1 MPQTL
6 TRTARPVISAIDSL
20 REVHDEL
27 LKNGHIT
34 AQKFN
39 TANDIKAA
47 YLSCMAVADRTY
59 RLLPDIAGVIREADA
74 QEARSNLKPWLK
86 SRFKEGLGK
95 QQCEAFDAAHEWFFS
110 GGEEFLLEGGAGTGK
125 SFVLSRIIQSIQELD
140 PRGVRLKVAGG
151 APTHEAVK
159 VIRRFIQGN
168 EIKDI
173 TIATLH
179 SLLSLK
185 PGDFQAN
192 GKRKMVRNMAAM
204 GDRFEDLHLAC
215 IDECSM
221 LNDEMMR
228 LFPRS
233 VSKFFMGDR
242 CQLAP
247 IDDDDA
253 TDRTADPKLS
263 LSFNIK
269 AHYELTDVH
278 RYDGAIAETA
288 LSWRRSILFGERPK
302 LSLGENLV
310 RLSPTQWTDDFI
322 QRVEAGED
330 TKALLYT
337 NAAVVALNQAVRS
350 ALSPNAP
357 KYIVGDRL
365 RAKEPIMKAL
375 DRDEW
380 LAYAAAKG
388 LTQSRKP
395 VNDEEQIIMAT
406 SAECLVTGVG
416 ETELKLWHP
425 LGMAPTLRCYELQL
439 QTDDDLLFTKTA
451 IHCDDRTEATNYL
464 SSIVSGIYQLAPGA
478 RGKAWRSYFE
488 LLAALNLSGKAG
500 SGKNGA
506 TKFNDRLQYGWAITT
521 HQAQGAT
528 IAHVFADFGNISR
541 CASPLGRKQL
551 QYTALTRAA
560 ENCFLKID

>member
-1 MPQTL
+1 MPTTL

-20 REVHDEL
+20 KEFHDEL
-27 LKNGHIT
+27 LSNGHIT

-47 YLSCMAVADRTY
+47 YLSCMAVSDKCD
-59 RLLPDIAGVIREADA
+59 RLLPEITNLMREADE
-74 QEARSNLKPWLK
+74 QEARSNLKPWLN
-86 SRFKEGLGK
+86 SRFKDGLGQ
-95 QQCEAFDAAHEWFFS
+95 QQCEAFDAAHAWFFS
-110 GGEEFLLEGGAGTGK
+110 GGDRCLLEGGAGTGK
-125 SFVLSRIIQSIQELD
+125 SFTLSRIIQSIKELD
-140 PRGVRLKVAGG
+140 PRGVRLKIAIC

-159 VIRRFIQGN
+159 VIRRFILAN
-168 EIKDI
+168 EVKEV

-192 GKRKMVRNMAAM
+192 GKRKMVRNTAAM
-204 GDRFEDLHLAC
+204 GDRYEDYHLVF

-221 LNDEMMR
+221 LNDEILSHIPKGVPTFM
-228 LFPRS
+228 
-233 VSKFFMGDR
+233 MGDR

-247 IDDDDA
+247 IGDDEA

-269 AHYELTDVH
+269 AKYELTEVH
-278 RYDGAIAETA
+278 RYDGAIAATA

-310 RLSPTQWTDDFI
+310 RLTPTQWADNFI
-322 QRVEAGED
+322 QRVEGGEN

-337 NAAVVALNQAVRS
+337 NAAVVGLNQAVRS
-350 ALSPNAP
+350 ALSPGAA
-357 KYIVGDRL
+357 KYVIGDRL

-375 DRDEW
+375 DREEW

-406 SAECLVTGVG
+406 SAECLVMGVG

-425 LGMAPTLRCYELQL
+425 LGMAPVLRCYELQL
-439 QTDDDLLFTKTA
+439 QTDDDLIFTKNC
-451 IHCDDRTEATNYL
+451 IHCDDRTEATKYL
-464 SSIVSGIYQLAPGA
+464 SAIVTGIYKMAPGA
-478 RGKAWRSYFE
+478 RGKAWRAYFE

-500 SGKNGA
+500 SGKNGE

-521 HQAQGAT
+521 HQSQGAT
-528 IAHVFADFGNISR
+528 IAHVFADFANISR